1 MHQCLAAVQATTD
14 VARLLLTASGGPF
27 RGWPAERLGAVTVA
41 DALAHPTWSMGP
53 KITIDSS
60 TLMNKGL
67 EVIEAHELFGIGY
80 DRIDVV
86 VHPQSIV
93 HSMVELR
100 DGSTLAQLSN
110 PDMRLPIGYALGW
123 PDRAATPFGA
133 LDWTTAQSLTF
144 EPPDRSVFRCI
155 DLAYEAGRCGGS
167 APAWLSAANEV
178 AVEAF
183 LGNALPWGGIAD
195 VVAETMDGLGRRPG
209 GPGRSGVGGRC
220 RSQDPGPPGPGPTP
234 RPRWRPVALSLMTT
248 LTEKEAPAAEP
259 PPEPDPA
266 VEGNR
271 SRVVQLV
278 VALAL
283 ITGVF
288 IALGWGYL
296 LLFIAIL
303 FAIVMLH
310 EFGHFVTAKRAG
322 MKVTEYF
329 VGFGPRLWSVRR
341 GETEY
346 GVKAIP
352 AGGYVRITGFTS
364 SEEVPEEDE
373 ARAYR
378 QQPFHQ
384 RIIVASAGSAMHF
397 LIAFV
402 LALILVLT
410 FGQTTNNIKVASL
423 DHWAGKTTPAALAGL
438 RAGDTIVSVN
448 GKSFASVTSLTD
460 DIGQSV
466 GKPVN
471 IGVERDGKLIHLTA
485 TPESGRGIKVDNRPL
500 ANHGY
505 LGFTI
510 GGYATAPVSAIG
522 SPGAALSTMW
532 NITHQEVTGLGQTFS
547 WSGLESIYH
556 QVTNS
561 KAAQSAVNNPGS
573 APRPV
578 SIVGIANLGAQ
589 SEQAG
594 LASVLI
600 LLIAINIVF
609 GILNMLPMIPL
620 DGGHVAVAVYEW
632 IRTKTGQAYY
642 RADITKLFPV
652 AALFIAFLL
661 VFVFA
666 GIFLDITHPLQI
678 PH

>member
-1 MHQCLAAVQATTD
+1 M
-14 VARLLLTASGGPF
+14 
-27 RGWPAERLGAVTVA
+27 
-41 DALAHPTWSMGP
+41 
-53 KITIDSS
+53 
-60 TLMNKGL
+60 TLM
-67 EVIEAHELFGIGY
+67 
-80 DRIDVV
+80 
-86 VHPQSIV
+86 
-93 HSMVELR
+93 
-100 DGSTLAQLSN
+100 
-110 PDMRLPIGYALGW
+110 
-123 PDRAATPFGA
+123 
-133 LDWTTAQSLTF
+133 
-144 EPPDRSVFRCI
+144 
-155 DLAYEAGRCGGS
+155 
-167 APAWLSAANEV
+167 
-178 AVEAF
+178 
-183 LGNALPWGGIAD
+183 
-195 VVAETMDGLGRRPG
+195 
-209 GPGRSGVGGRC
+209 
-220 RSQDPGPPGPGPTP
+220 
-234 RPRWRPVALSLMTT
+234 
-248 LTEKEAPAAEP
+248 EKEAPAADAPLEP
-259 PPEPDPA
+259 DAPPE
-266 VEGNR
+266 EGNPK
-271 SRVVQLV
+271 RVVQLV
-278 VALAL
+278 VALVL
-283 ITGVF
+283 ITAAF

-296 LLFIAIL
+296 LLFIVIL

-310 EFGHFVTAKRAG
+310 EFGHFITAKRAG

-364 SEEVPEEDE
+364 TEEVAEEDE

-410 FGQTTNNIKVASL
+410 FGQSTNNVKVFAL

-438 RAGDTIVSVN
+438 KAGDVIVSIN
-448 GKSFASVTSLTD
+448 GKPFTD
-460 DIGQSV
+460 TKTGTPTAVIARST
-466 GKPVN
+466 GKQLD

-485 TPESGRGIKVDNRPL
+485 TPESGQGIKVGGQPL
-500 ANHGY
+500 AKHGY
-505 LGFTI
+505 LGFTTEA
-510 GGYATAPVSAIG
+510 ATKSVSAVH
-522 SPGAALSTMW
+522 SPGVALSTMW
-532 NITHQEVTGLGQTFS
+532 SVTDQEVVGLGQTFS
-547 WSGLESIYH
+547 PSGLTSIFH

-561 KAAQSAVNNPGS
+561 KDAQNAVNNPGS

-578 SIVGIANLGAQ
+578 SILGIANLGAQ

-594 LASVLI
+594 LASLLL

-620 DGGHVAVAVYEW
+620 DGGHVAVAAYEW
-632 IRTKTGQAYY
+632 IRTKRGQPYY

-652 AALFIAFLL
+652 AAAFIAFLL